1 MDNIV
6 FLDWK
11 ELCAIHQD
19 QLERYGGQEGFIDEG
34 VVRSAVARPRFSAQ
48 YNADTDL
55 ADLAADYMF
64 GHSTTQGFIDGNKRT
79 ALACAVVFLR
89 KNGWEP
95 NISDKLM
102 YIIAIAVARNEL
114 DRDAL
119 AEILRTHMSE
129 LPDV

>member
-34 VVRSAVARPRFSAQ
+34 VVRSAMARPRFSAQ

-64 GHSTTQGFIDGNKRT
+64 GLSTTQGFIDGNKRT

-102 YIIAIAVARNEL
+102 YIIAMAVARNEL